1 MKKYIKLFFVFF
13 LFGNTIYSQIS
24 NFGDPLLFNSKIE
37 KTKLFYQTP
46 IVDNFQEIQHEKKRQ
61 NSSHDKIYRFGKEYQ
76 VSINIFEKAEKT
88 VLPNGDLLYQFGIE
102 CKKAISIN
110 VQFDK
115 FDLADGVRLYL
126 VDPIQKKMD
135 GAYTHFN
142 NNPAKMLG
150 TELVYSDKVILEVFV
165 PKEKAGYSSLNLSTI
180 VHGFRSLDDMAKA
193 LNSSGSCEIDVNCPL
208 GIGWENQRN
217 AVAMIVNGGGFCT
230 GSLVNN
236 TSGTIIPYFLSAN
249 HCGTSPGAW
258 VFRFRWESP
267 AGQTDCG
274 TSAPSVDGPANMN
287 INGATLCASS
297 AASDFTLSLLNQ
309 KPNPAWGVYYN
320 GWDRTN
326 IPATELTCIHHPV
339 GDVKKISRDNSTAI
353 SSSFNSAGSPDSHW
367 LVPSWDYG
375 VTEPASSGSP
385 LFNQDHRTIGQ
396 LHGGNSGCGFASSD
410 QNDDF
415 GKFFLSWT
423 GGGTNNTRLSNW
435 LDPINIGPNFIDGID
450 PAIPNHKVD
459 GGISNVQIKK
469 STRCGGILTPEVN
482 IYNSGIDTLFSAIIH
497 YSFDGVNDLIYNWED
512 TLITNQ
518 TKTIALPN
526 ITLDSGNHIFK
537 AYFTNTTSVD
547 ENPFNDTISKTFT
560 TITNGEILTLKL
572 NIFCYADEN
581 RWEVVDPIQTIVAS
595 GGPYSGSNTNPIIDS
610 FCVSTNC
617 YTFKLYDSGND
628 GIAGD
633 NNCLDGFYD
642 ITNSDGTIISQLL
655 PKNANFGNLYS
666 SPFCNSLT
674 ETNNDKTIKIYP
686 NPAKTTFTIYSNNV
700 KINRIE
706 LATITGQIIYQNNDI
721 TNVSSTIEVSSFAK
735 GIYLIRIESE
745 NGILIKSLFIE

>member
-1 MKKYIKLFFVFF
+1 M
-13 LFGNTIYSQIS
+13 
-24 NFGDPLLFNSKIE
+24 GDPLLFNSKIE
-37 KTKLFYQTP
+37 KTKIYYQTP
-46 IVDNFQEIQHEKKRQ
+46 FVDNFQEIKHEQKRQ
-61 NSSHDKIYRFGKEYQ
+61 NSSRDKIYRFGKEHT
-76 VSINIFEKAEKT
+76 VSINIFDKAEKT
-88 VLPNGDLLYQFGIE
+88 LLPEGDLLYQFGIE
-102 CKKAISIN
+102 CKHAISIN
-110 VQFDK
+110 LQFDK
-115 FDLADGVRLYL
+115 FVLADGVRLYL

-142 NNPAKMLG
+142 NNPSKMLG
-150 TELVYSDKVILEVFV
+150 TELVYSDKVIIEVFV
-165 PKEKAGYSSLNLSTI
+165 PKEKIGYSSLNLSTI
-180 VHGFRSLDDMAKA
+180 VHGYKSLDDMAKA

-236 TSGTIIPYFLSAN
+236 TSGAIIPYFLSAN

-267 AGQTDCG
+267 TGQTDCG

-309 KPNPAWGVYYN
+309 KPDLAWGVYYN

-326 IPATELTCIHHPV
+326 IPATQLTSIHHPL
-339 GDVKKISRDNSTAI
+339 GDVKKISRDNSTAQ

-367 LVPSWDYG
+367 KVPSWDQG

-396 LHGGNSGCGFASSD
+396 LHGGNSGCGFPSSE
-410 QNDDF
+410 QNDDY
-415 GKFFLSWT
+415 GKFYLSWT

-459 GGISNVQIKK
+459 GGISNAQIKK
-469 STRCGGILTPEVN
+469 STLCGGILSPEVS
-482 IYNSGIDTLFSAIIH
+482 IYNSGVDTLFSAIIH
-497 YSFDGVNDLIYNWED
+497 YSFGGLKDLIYNWED

-518 TKTIALPN
+518 TKIIPLPT

-537 AYFTNTTSVD
+537 AYFTNKTSID
-547 ENPFNDTISKTFT
+547 ENPLNDTITKSFT
-560 TITNGEILTLKL
+560 TISKGEILTLNL

-581 RWEVVDPIQTIVAS
+581 RWEVLDPNQTIVAS

-610 FCVSTNC
+610 FCVSSNC

-628 GIAGD
+628 GIAAD
-633 NNCLDGFYD
+633 NNCLDGYYD
-642 ITNSDGTIISQLL
+642 LTNSDGTIINQLL
-655 PKNANFGNLYS
+655 PKNANFGSLYS

-674 ETNNDKTIKIYP
+674 ETKSDNTIKIYP
-686 NPAKTTFTIYSNNV
+686 NPTKTTFTIYSNNV

-706 LATITGQIIYQNNDI
+706 LATITGQILYLNNDI
-721 TNVSSTIEVSSFAK
+721 TTVTSIIDVTNFAK

-745 NGILIKSLFIE
+745 SGILIKSLFIE